1 MRPASAGLRVL
12 GDLLITAGVIVALFA
27 GYELFY
33 TGVYTAAA
41 QSELRRDLT
50 RDWATPTPS
59 RSPATT
65 PAARAPAPKL
75 GDGVAILRIPRLG
88 ANYSEVVVEGVQVA
102 DLRKGPG
109 HYPGT
114 ALPGR
119 VGNFVVSG
127 HRTTYGAPFG
137 QLDRLRPTD
146 PIVLETR
153 AGWYVYRVIRQQIV
167 APTAI
172 NVIDPVP
179 QHPGARP
186 TQAMLTFT
194 TCHPRY
200 SARERLVV
208 FGRLDSVRLR
218 AAGPPPVLAG

>member
-1 MRPASAGLRVL
+1 MRRASAGLRVL

-27 GYELFY
+27 VYELFY

-41 QSELRRDLT
+41 QSALRQDLT
-50 RDWATPTPS
+50 RDWRTPS
-59 RSPATT
+59 PSPAT
-65 PAARAPAPKL
+65 APATRTPVPKL

-88 ANYSEVVVEGVQVA
+88 AGYSEVVVEGVAVA

-114 ALPGR
+114 AMPGR

-137 QLDRLRPTD
+137 QLDRLRPSD

-153 AGWYVYRVIRQQIV
+153 AGWYVYRVTRQQIV

-172 NVIDPVP
+172 DVIDPVP
-179 QHPGARP
+179 EHPGARP

>member
-1 MRPASAGLRVL
+1 MRRASAGLRVL
-12 GDLLITAGVIVALFA
+12 GDLLITAGVVVTLFA
-27 GYELFY
+27 VYELFY
-33 TGVYTAAA
+33 TGVYTEQV
-41 QSELRRDLT
+41 QSGLRQELVRQ
-50 RDWATPTPS
+50 WETPP
-59 RSPATT
+59 
-65 PAARAPAPKL
+65 PAAPAAGWRAAPQL
-75 GDGVAILRIPRLG
+75 GDGVAVLRIPRLG
-88 ANYSEVVVEGVQVA
+88 ADYATVVVEGVQVT

-137 QLDRLRPTD
+137 HLDRLRVAD

-153 AGWYVYRVIRQQIV
+153 EGWYVYRTTRQQIIP
-167 APTAI
+167 PTA
-172 NVIDPVP
+172 VEVTEPVP
-179 QHPGARP
+179 QRPGARP
-186 TQAMLTFT
+186 RQAWLTFT

-200 SARERLVV
+200 SARQRLVV
-208 FGRLDSVRLR
+208 FGLLDRVRRR